1 MSYTKRMDFKAQEIA
16 KESIQEIYKKCDWAL
31 DNEDFQNLE
40 GNKYNEAH
48 SYLMSNVARLIANKL
63 LTEKL

>member
-16 KESIQEIYKKCDWAL
+16 KESIEEIYKKCDWAL

-40 GNKYNEAH
+40 GNEFNEAH

-63 LTEKL
+63 LTDKL

>member
-16 KESIQEIYKKCDWAL
+16 KESIENIYKYCDWAL

-40 GNKYNEAH
+40 GNEYNEAH

-63 LTEKL
+63 LTDKL